1 MMELTA
7 TREYGDIV
15 NLLESLEEKIEAEIE
30 KFQVEFTQKFSLEA
44 THDILQYATD
54 FVKMKVILAI
64 KDIIKDFNWFSV
76 VFDCTEINLN
86 MYEVEAL
93 LRQVKRQMKDTIPQ
107 DQTIED
113 IQVTM
118 KKYLRKVICK
128 IPTKWTEP
136 VVLEFLKQFKSTLD
150 QLGISVG

>member
-1 MMELTA
+1 MELHA
-7 TREYGDIV
+7 TREFGDIV

-30 KFQVEFTQKFSLEA
+30 KFQVDFTQKFSLET

-54 FVKMKVILAI
+54 FVKMKVNLVI
-64 KDIIKDFNWFSV
+64 KDTIKDFNWFSV
-76 VFDCTEINLN
+76 VVDCTEINLN
-86 MYEVEAL
+86 MYEIEAL
-93 LRQVKRQMKDTIPQ
+93 LQQVKRQMKDTIPQ
-107 DQTIED
+107 DPTVED
-113 IQVTM
+113 MQITL

-136 VVLEFLKQFKSTLD
+136 IVLEFLKQFKNTLE